1 MSDVLIL
8 HRLLKP
14 FSNLSDSNKF
24 SEILKSF
31 YNIHNQALPS
41 QLHPD
46 LSSDEPLNS
55 IPSRVPV
62 TASAR
67 SDDQPQPVRER
78 QPRRSRPNKPNP
90 IASSQLAIPKQPAR
104 VRSRF
109 ILVVRF
115 LQSAKQR

>member
-1 MSDVLIL
+1 M
-8 HRLLKP
+8 
-14 FSNLSDSNKF
+14 
-24 SEILKSF
+24 E
-31 YNIHNQALPS
+31 QALPS

-62 TASAR
+62 SASAR
-67 SDDQPQPVRER
+67 SDDQPQLGRER